1 VIPGDLREVVGNLV
15 GIVDLC
21 KKERVGPNGERIE
34 IKSLDAG
41 ILREPVVSKLKCP
54 VFLAHDLSGL
64 S

>member
-1 VIPGDLREVVGNLV
+1 VIPSDLRKVVGNLI

-41 ILREPVVSKLKCP
+41 ILREPLLNPS
-54 VFLAHDLSGL
+54 
-64 S
+64 